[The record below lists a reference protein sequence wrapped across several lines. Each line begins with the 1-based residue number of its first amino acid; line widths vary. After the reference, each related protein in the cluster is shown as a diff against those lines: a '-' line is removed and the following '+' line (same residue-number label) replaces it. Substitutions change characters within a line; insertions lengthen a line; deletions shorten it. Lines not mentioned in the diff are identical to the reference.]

1 MSARHSIKF
10 FHPLLL
16 AKERGDAGTGM
27 TKVLSVVSVIS
38 VLATIGMV
46 LHLFAATGA
55 EAIADG
61 ETNFG
66 FHLQQGIETILDTIW
81 ALSIAALAVV
91 GGLTRSVG
99 NRVTLALGLV
109 GGLAFALASA
119 TIAFTDRYDPLF
131 AVGSLIGIWGLVV
144 GALALIRS
152 DLVSP
157 VKVSRAPS

>member
-16 AKERGDAGTGM
+16 AKERGDFGTGM
-27 TKVLSVVSVIS
+27 TKVLSVVSVIA

-61 ETNFG
+61 ETNFR

-81 ALSIAALAVV
+81 ALSIAALAVA

-99 NRVTLALGLV
+99 NRVTWL
-109 GGLAFALASA
+109 LASSA
-119 TIAFTDRYDPLF
+119 NRFRPGVRDDRIHRSLRP
-131 AVGSLIGIWGLVV
+131 AVRGWLANRHLGSRRRC
-144 GALALIRS
+144 ASAH
-152 DLVSP
+152 
-157 VKVSRAPS
+157 KV